1 MHEWLASRSGNQ
13 TMKLSKPMA
22 EGQTRRWRV
31 STLVLLVAILVAG
44 YAIGVSLRRHGSA
57 AEGAAGSPAA
67 QTLDIGDPLLALEA
81 QTRDNPQDGEAW
93 SALARANFET
103 GSFKE
108 AVTAY
113 DRAVELAPQQASLWS
128 GRGEARVMAS
138 AHDPMPA
145 AAVADFE
152 RAVALDPKDPRA
164 RYFLAVKQDL
174 GGDHQ
179 GAIDSWLALLADTPP
194 GAAWEA
200 DLRRTITQAAKI
212 NHIVV
217 AKQLAAVEQ
226 PAAQLPAPPPVL
238 PGPSN
243 EDIARAS
250 ALRPSE
256 QRGMAEGMVARLEAK
271 LKADPANV
279 DGWIML
285 IRSRMTLG
293 QPDLARKT
301 LANAVAANPGQ
312 AAQLRE
318 QAATLGVR

>member
-1 MHEWLASRSGNQ
+1 MPDG
-13 TMKLSKPMA
+13 KI
-22 EGQTRRWRV
+22 GRWRV
-31 STLVLLVAILVAG
+31 GTWVLLLAILAAG
-44 YAIGVSLRRHGSA
+44 LSVGVSLRRHDGAPGGMSEQA
-57 AEGAAGSPAA
+57 ALLTG
-67 QTLDIGDPLLALEA
+67 DNGDPLAALEA
-81 QTRDNPQDGEAW
+81 RTRDNPKDGEAW
-93 SALARANFET
+93 SALAGAYFET
-103 GSFKE
+103 GRFDE
-108 AVTAY
+108 AAAAY
-113 DRAVELAPQQASLWS
+113 DAAVKLAPQQASLWS
-128 GRGEARVMAS
+128 GRGEARVMVS
-138 AHDPMPA
+138 AHDPMPP

-164 RYFLAVKQDL
+164 RYFLAVKLDL
-174 GGDHQ
+174 SGDHH

-212 NHIVV
+212 NHIDGT
-217 AKQLAAVEQ
+217 AKLAAVRQ
-226 PAAQLPAPPPVL
+226 PAAQLPAAAPAL
-238 PGPSN
+238 PGPSA
-243 EDIARAS
+243 EDINRAS

-271 LKADPANV
+271 LKADPTNV

-293 QPDLARKT
+293 QPDLAHQA

-318 QAATLGVR
+318 QATSLGVR

>member
-1 MHEWLASRSGNQ
+1 
-13 TMKLSKPMA
+13 MA

-44 YAIGVSLRRHGSA
+44 FAIGISLRRHSVSA
-57 AEGAAGSPAA
+57 DPTAGLTS
-67 QTLDIGDPLLALEA
+67 DNGDPLVAMEA
-81 QTRDNPQDGEAW
+81 RTRDSPQDGKAW
-93 SALARANFET
+93 SSLAGAYFET
-103 GSFKE
+103 GRFDE
-108 AVTAY
+108 AVAAY
-113 DRAVELAPQQASLWS
+113 DAAVKLAPQQASLWS

-145 AAVADFE
+145 AAAADFE

-164 RYFLAVKQDL
+164 RYFLAVTQDL

-212 NHIVV
+212 NHIAV

-226 PAAQLPAPPPVL
+226 PAAQLPAPPPLL

-293 QPDLARKT
+293 QPDLARKA

-318 QAATLGVR
+318 QAAALGVR